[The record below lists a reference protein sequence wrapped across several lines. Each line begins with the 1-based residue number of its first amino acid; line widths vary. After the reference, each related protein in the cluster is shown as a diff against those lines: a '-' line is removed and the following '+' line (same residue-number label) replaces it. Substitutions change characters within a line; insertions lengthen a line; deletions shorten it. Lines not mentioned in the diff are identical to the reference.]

1 MKMMT
6 VLITSPQDNQESSK
20 YISMCIYLCLYSS
33 MRLYMYVYIVKYM
46 SYNNNTTVICNS
58 SVIVT

>member
-6 VLITSPQDNQESSK
+6 VLIISPQDNQESSK
-20 YISMCIYLCLYSS
+20 YISMCIYLCLHSS
-33 MRLYMYVYIVKYM
+33 MCLYMYVYIVKYM